1 VLNLK
6 KSPTT
11 HKELPQGR
19 RKSVAVDKKYAEQ
32 WYNRGVTKKNLLYD
46 EVELYC

>member
-19 RKSVAVDKKYAEQ
+19 RKSVAVDKKNTQ
-32 WYNRGVTKKNLLYD
+32 NNGIIGV
-46 EVELYC
+46 

>member
-1 VLNLK
+1 M
-6 KSPTT
+6 T
-11 HKELPQGR
+11 HKELQQGR
-19 RKSVAVDKKYAEQ
+19 RKSAVGDEKIEEQ